1 MSRRIDDYEYYD
13 RPFNHRASARHY
25 YYHNSRHI
33 GGGAS
38 AAVAALVAVVVVL
51 ILQVWTPLS
60 SQTASTRTAVAEME
74 PPISRD
80 PTNTRLVTAD
90 DLNLR
95 EDPSNW
101 SEASYILPKGTE
113 VTLLGEAH
121 RDLNNNVWL
130 RVSVQTPEGRQSGW
144 VHERYIAGAKK
155 DILQYYLGKD
165 TEAP

>member
-25 YYHNSRHI
+25 YYYNSRHT
-33 GGGAS
+33 GRGAS

-51 ILQVWTPLS
+51 ILQVWNPLS
-60 SQTASTRTAVAEME
+60 SQTGSAGTAVAERE
-74 PPISRD
+74 PLISRA
-80 PTNTRLVTAD
+80 PTNTMYVTAD

-101 SEASYILPKGTE
+101 SVVSYILPRGTE

-130 RVSVQTPEGRQSGW
+130 RVSVETLEGKQSGW
-144 VHERYIAGAKK
+144 VHERYVSGAKQ
-155 DILQYYLGKD
+155 DFLQY
-165 TEAP
+165 